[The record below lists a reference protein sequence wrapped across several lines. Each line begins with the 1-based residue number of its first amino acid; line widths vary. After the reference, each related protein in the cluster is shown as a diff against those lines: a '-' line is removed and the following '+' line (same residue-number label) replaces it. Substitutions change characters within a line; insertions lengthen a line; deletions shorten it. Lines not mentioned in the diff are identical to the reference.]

1 MYLENS
7 PLTSLTPGLRKTDL
21 VVFGHKLEQIVLET
35 IPTSNKIS
43 LVARR
48 DLKSIECE
56 LSSSS
61 KRRALD
67 RAYNKK
73 FPVWLKPDKLLLP
86 LLSADNSNLAILVEG
101 IDDLLIKSGSDDWL
115 KETHAEISEQFIAAR
130 NTFLDPV
137 TTLCNANS
145 LKEYIARITLDED
158 VHLLLMESLPPA
170 RSVKDAFYHT
180 VATGRLLEEFNRF
193 SFPLFHL
200 GQSVFCFVISRQD
213 KNSVK
218 SLCHSLTNF
227 ARNAGLKRIHIGFS
241 SYSLERHQKMPL
253 ERQAQSIIDEAWIG
267 LQRAGRR
274 GPYSFCDYQLL
285 VNPELFPLKGINRN
299 TISKLAYRWKDLE
312 KFSLAY
318 LKPDFHDRK
327 SLDSIMAK
335 HLVKENVVADE
346 NGYFILQPR
355 KNASAT
361 KKWVVSLIK
370 NVAGE
375 EGDRYSISA
384 GISAYPFR
392 DYKKTE
398 IARNCMKALLHG
410 SFFGPGSSVEF
421 DSLSLNVSGDA
432 YFGESDLSGAVREY
446 RKGLEIAPDDV
457 NLLNSLG
464 VAYALMNMTGKAF
477 EAFNQVLD
485 RDPDNFMAL
494 FNKGLGEK
502 KLKEY
507 GEAVQSFR
515 RAMDVFNPG
524 DEEEAGIIGEL
535 QFQLGVCQ
543 YHASNFQ
550 ECIDVLKKWFRSQK
564 ETRGVER
571 CYRYIGIS
579 YFHLE
584 KFKQSATWLQR
595 ALVNNQSDSEAL
607 SLLGTVYLQTGE
619 GDDIAIKFCERS
631 VEQEPLNLEY
641 KMRFARVLSASNR
654 MDEALDMLA
663 SCTRSKRFRAAAWL
677 EIARVHIL
685 KGELD
690 SGARYLQK
698 IFNSKH
704 VGTDLLEQAKG
715 VQKSLSEKVT

>member
-1 MYLENS
+1 MYPEKS
-7 PLTSLTPGLRKTDL
+7 PLTLPAPGLRKTDL

-35 IPTSNKIS
+35 IPTSKKVS

-48 DLKSIECE
+48 DLKSIECD
-56 LSSSS
+56 LSSNS

-67 RAYNKK
+67 RAYNKNL
-73 FPVWLKPDKLLLP
+73 PVWLKPDKLLLP
-86 LLSADNSNLAILVEG
+86 LLSADDSNLAILVEG
-101 IDDLLIKSGSDDWL
+101 IDDLLIESGSDEWL
-115 KETHAEISEQFIAAR
+115 KETHFEISEQFIAAR

-137 TTLCNANS
+137 TTLCNSNS
-145 LKEYIARITLDED
+145 LKEYIAGIRLDED
-158 VHLLLMESLPPA
+158 VHLLLIESLPPA

-180 VATGRLLEEFNRF
+180 VDTGRLLEEFNRY

-200 GQSVFCFVISRQD
+200 GQSVFCCVISRQD
-213 KNSVK
+213 KDFVK

-227 ARNAGLKRIHIGFS
+227 ARNAGLRRIHIGFS
-241 SYSLERHQKMPL
+241 SYSVERHQKVPS
-253 ERQAQSIIDEAWIG
+253 ERQAQSILDEAWIG
-267 LQRAGRR
+267 LQRADRR

-285 VNPELFPLKGINRN
+285 VNPELFPLKGINRK
-299 TISKLAYRWKDLE
+299 TISKLAYRWKDAK

-327 SLDSIMAK
+327 SFDAIMSK
-335 HLVKENVVADE
+335 HLAKENVVADE
-346 NGYFILQPR
+346 NGYFILRPR
-355 KNASAT
+355 RDESAT
-361 KKWVVSLIK
+361 KKWVLSLIK
-370 NVAGE
+370 KVAGE
-375 EGDRYSISA
+375 EGDRYSLSA
-384 GISAYPFR
+384 GISAYPFGE
-392 DYKKTE
+392 YKKTE

-410 SFFGPGSSVEF
+410 SFFGPGSTVVF

-507 GEAVQSFR
+507 GEAVTSFT
-515 RAMDVFNPG
+515 RAMDVFNPR

-543 YHASNFQ
+543 FRTRNYQ
-550 ECIDVLKKWFRSQK
+550 ECIDVLKKWYRSQK

-584 KFKQSATWLQR
+584 KVKQSATWLQR

-607 SLLGTVYLQTGE
+607 SLLGTVYLKTGE

-631 VEQEPLNLEY
+631 VEQEPLNFEY
-641 KMRFARVLSASNR
+641 KIRYARVLSASNR
-654 MDEALDMLA
+654 LDEALEILA
-663 SCTRSKRFRAAAWL
+663 SCTRSKSFRAAAWL
-677 EIARVHIL
+677 ETARVHIL
-685 KGELD
+685 RDDLVA
-690 SGARYLQK
+690 GARYLQK

-704 VGTDLLEQAKG
+704 VSKDLLDQAKEL
-715 VQKSLSEKVT
+715 QKSISEKAT